1 MLSTRSWTKR
11 PREALLQ
18 LVIGFRPRMFSVGGS
33 FGANE
38 TPPLRCLNSNPVTSQ
53 VAKVRS
59 SVSTGMFFTS
69 FAVVAVTG
77 DSGWWVV

>member
-1 MLSTRSWTKR
+1 MLSTRGWTKR

-18 LVIGFRPRMFSVGGS
+18 LAIGFRPRMFSVGGS

-53 VAKVRS
+53 VAKILINPRVCR
-59 SVSTGMFFTS
+59 
-69 FAVVAVTG
+69 AQP
-77 DSGWWVV
+77 SGTH